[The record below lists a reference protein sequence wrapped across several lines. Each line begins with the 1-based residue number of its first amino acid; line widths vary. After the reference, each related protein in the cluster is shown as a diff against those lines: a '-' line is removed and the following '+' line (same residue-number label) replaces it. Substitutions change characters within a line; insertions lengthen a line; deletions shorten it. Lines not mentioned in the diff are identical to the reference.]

1 MTKPSSELKTALLWT
16 VALRL
21 IYSAAGALATPYL
34 KLNPALIRSN
44 DLTDNLIPR
53 ETGWPYRLLGVWE
66 RFDTLWYLEIS
77 QHGYARPDAVVF
89 FPLYPALIRALS
101 FVVSP
106 LASAL
111 IVSTVAAFFA
121 FWGFQKLIGLDLPK
135 DTAKRALLFFAL
147 WPTAFILFAGYP
159 ESLLIALMIWAI
171 WFARGGRWWLA
182 GILGLLAGLT
192 KAVGFCI
199 VVPLAVLAF
208 KEWRW
213 RTWPTF
219 LPLLAAPLM
228 TLTIWLSGNSLA
240 SDAYPKHWRTQIAF
254 PLMTLWASLR
264 EAFTT
269 FDAVLLL
276 NLAALTAVFIPSFIK
291 RIRAEYLLFS
301 LSALMMFLTKK
312 TDPLLQSS
320 SRYVLAVFPAFASL
334 ASWIKHPFLVALGLI
349 AMSLL
354 QLLLLW
360 SFFEWAL
367 VV

>member
-1 MTKPSSELKTALLWT
+1 MTKPNSELKTAVFWT

-21 IYSAAGALATPYL
+21 LYSTLGALAMPYL
-34 KLNPALIRSN
+34 KLNPAQIHSN
-44 DLTDNLIPR
+44 DLTSNLMQR

-77 QHGYARPDAVVF
+77 QHGYERPDAVVF
-89 FPLYPALIRALS
+89 FPLYPALIRLLS
-101 FVVSP
+101 AVFSP

-111 IVSTVAAFFA
+111 IISTIAACFA
-121 FWGFQKLIGLDLPK
+121 FWGFQKLLRLDLPE
-135 DTAKRALLFFAL
+135 DTVKRALLFFAL

-171 WFARGGRWWLA
+171 WFARKSSWWLA
-182 GILGLLAGLT
+182 GVLGLLAGLT

-199 VVPLAVLAF
+199 VVPLIVLAF

-213 RTWPTF
+213 RTWPSF
-219 LPLLAAPLM
+219 LPLLAAPLV
-228 TLTIWLSGNSLA
+228 TLTIMLSGQSLA
-240 SDAYPKHWRTQIAF
+240 SDAYPKHWNTKLAF
-254 PLMTLWASLR
+254 PLVTLWASVR

-276 NLAALTAVFIPSFIK
+276 NLTAVTVVFVPVFLK

-301 LSALMMFLTKK
+301 LSALTMFLTKK

-320 SRYVLAVFPAFASL
+320 SRYVLAAFPAFASL
-334 ASWIKHPFLVALGLI
+334 AAFVKHPFFVALGMLV
-349 AMSLL
+349 MCLL
-354 QLLLLW
+354 QMVLLW